1 CCASQQ
7 DAPAVSCI
15 TKTYD
20 FAVPASVER
29 LTQPRCRDHVAWRC
43 REWFGMADD
52 GHLTT
57 RKAAR
62 GAPWSPFA
70 LVNCLW
76 IRGNAPGP
84 VLFSRHDRRQI
95 QFQQTPAKG
104 CKENKCLTVQVPS
117 VRQI

>member
-1 CCASQQ
+1 MVRNGRRWPPDNAKGCEGG
-7 DAPAVSCI
+7 
-15 TKTYD
+15 T
-20 FAVPASVER
+20 
-29 LTQPRCRDHVAWRC
+29 VA
-43 REWFGMADD
+43 A
-52 GHLTT
+52 L
-57 RKAAR
+57 
-62 GAPWSPFA
+62 FA

-84 VLFSRHDRRQI
+84 VLFSRDDRRQI